1 MNLKVFI
8 TLYFIRKVN
17 WSESNSKANLGNVLT
32 PTQVKTE
39 PSLLWTAD
47 ENAYYTALL
56 TDPDAPSRADPQ
68 FRENHHWLVVNIPGN
83 RVGEGEV
90 KT

>member
-1 MNLKVFI
+1 M
-8 TLYFIRKVN
+8 YFFRKVN
-17 WSESNSKANLGNVLT
+17 WSQSNSKANLGNVLT

-39 PSLLWTAD
+39 PTLVWSAEED
-47 ENAYYTALL
+47 EHYTVIF

-68 FRENHHWLVVNIPGN
+68 FREVHHWLVVNIPGN
-83 RVGEGEV
+83 RLAEGEV